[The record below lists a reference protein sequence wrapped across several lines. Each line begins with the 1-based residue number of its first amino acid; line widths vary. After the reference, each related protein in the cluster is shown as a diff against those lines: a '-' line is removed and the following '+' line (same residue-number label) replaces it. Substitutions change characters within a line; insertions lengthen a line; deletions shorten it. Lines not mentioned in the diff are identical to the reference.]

1 MKATSRNCSMEITML
16 PLVDIIVAVG
26 GLVIILIR
34 VALMLFV
41 VFMMYGIGVM
51 IRLLTQMYLLGEIQ
65 ILYVRQIKLIMSHE
79 IIEL

>member
-1 MKATSRNCSMEITML
+1 MVNIL
-16 PLVDIIVAVG
+16 PL
-26 GLVIILIR
+26 LNVIIWVNLAQQVVGEEIR
-34 VALMLFV
+34 VLAGMALMLFV

>member
-1 MKATSRNCSMEITML
+1 MMVI
-16 PLVDIIVAVG
+16 
-26 GLVIILIR
+26 GLLHNQVEKK
-34 VALMLFV
+34 LFV
-41 VFMMYGIGVM
+41 VCMMYGIGVM

>member
-1 MKATSRNCSMEITML
+1 MKVIFRNCLMGITML
-16 PLVDIIVAVG
+16 LLVDIIVAVG
-26 GLVIILIR
+26 GLVVILIR
-34 VALMLFV
+34 MVLMLFV

-65 ILYVRQIKLIMSHE
+65 IRYVRPIKLIMLHE

>member
-1 MKATSRNCSMEITML
+1 MMVTSRNCSMEITML
-16 PLVDIIVAVG
+16 LLVGIIAAVV

-34 VALMLFV
+34 MVLMLFV

-51 IRLLTQMYLLGEIQ
+51 IRLLNEMYLLGEIQ
-65 ILYVRQIKLIMSHE
+65 IRYVRQIKLIMSHE